1 MSPMTPV
8 LHPTGSASFG
18 TLSEMRAPGQTL
30 PAGDI
35 RLFRGRHTGPNSGFG
50 AAHIWAEHGREMA
63 ALGFYAYEDVADFV
77 AMIVRA
83 CTPVFF
89 GDQDWR
95 SLRVMAVRSR
105 SGTAILEY
113 RESRDGD
120 AYWSI
125 VTVYT
130 GTRTHGTRVGTVR

>member
-1 MSPMTPV
+1 MTPV
-8 LHPTGSASFG
+8 LHPAGSASFG
-18 TLSEMRAPGQTL
+18 TLPKMRAPGQTL
-30 PAGDI
+30 PAGEI
-35 RLFRGRHTGPNSGFG
+35 RLFRGRHTGPNRGFG
-50 AAHIWAEHGREMA
+50 AAHIWAEHRREMA
-63 ALGFYAYEDVADFV
+63 ALGFDAYEDVADFV

-83 CTPVFF
+83 GTPVYF

-105 SGTAILEY
+105 TGTAILEH

-120 AYWSI
+120 GYWSI
-125 VTVYT
+125 VTAYA